1 MPNFRARKE
10 KLRKTN
16 VKLRLLV
23 FYFLNQTFLN
33 LNVGLKGEIQP
44 PRSFSLAICVKDLVV
59 SDPPKKNRKKRKRNT
74 HGEKKNKKNQE
85 KEKNRTRRKIWWS
98 QTPPKKEQK
107 KEKENMKNIR
117 KRKQRN
123 KRNNR
128 KKRRIWWSQTPNS
141 VSANK
146 IRPEGNAVIQKIKKG
161 LLPPFAQPRKGKSF
175 FRGSPN
181 PLPPKLPI
189 SPEILRGSKQ
199 RKLRKNTE
207 KLVFSQFFLGFSWF
221 FLGFSTFFLGFL

>member
-1 MPNFRARKE
+1 MISYHIRCARRVAYIIWTRQQTANCTAAYCGALPLLPPTG
-10 KLRKTN
+10 LRTKSARPS
-16 VKLRLLV
+16 VKR
-23 FYFLNQTFLN
+23 YER
-33 LNVGLKGEIQP
+33 GRHWYP
-44 PRSFSLAICVKDLVV
+44 
-59 SDPPKKNRKKRKRNT
+59 KRKR
-74 HGEKKNKKNQE
+74 
-85 KEKNRTRRKIWWS
+85 
-98 QTPPKKEQK
+98 
-107 KEKENMKNIR
+107 
-117 KRKQRN
+117 
-123 KRNNR
+123 NR

-207 KLVFSQFFLGFSWF
+207 KLVFS
-221 FLGFSTFFLGFL
+221 